1 MRIVLL
7 GLAVLAAALPSVSAK
22 IAATHRCQATKLLVA
37 AQYNLC
43 RAQADARAARSG
55 AAAVYGRCDQRFL
68 KQWARA
74 EKRAAGACLTTGDED
89 DVQLATARYS
99 ETVAASL
106 GTAPL
111 GSSCS
116 TASIPFSYSYMIT
129 NRAKPFATSRADIVP
144 TAPGTLAFFTAP
156 GAYQSQNPMA
166 NYVEVT
172 QDVFLERLKAD
183 LAKAT
188 GSGSLHL
195 GVYVHGLGNYLTD
208 AMTETAQFGCNLA
221 VTGGYPG
228 LLIGF
233 SWPSYGV
240 FESGYYY
247 ATEGPPPPPL
257 TPQRS
262 GTIRD
267 NILGS
272 RSSFA
277 AMVKL
282 LEDQVIAGSRTP
294 VELSFLTHSEGNYM
308 LMVGMNTV
316 DPVPHVQH
324 CLMLAAD
331 ISSVSLQQGE
341 QGQAIAD
348 ACANVTVYYSGADE
362 TIASSDYEFFQY
374 HRQDY
379 STRLGLVGP
388 HYLPD
393 PAPLSV
399 NVTGVDCSRVT
410 QYPAVFSIVDVHSS
424 YLSIAQILTDQTQT
438 MLGQGFTK
446 RSPIGGTTQG
456 FRLQP

>member
-7 GLAVLAAALPSVSAK
+7 GLAVLAAVAPSASARTTP
-22 IAATHRCQATKLLVA
+22 ARRCQATKLLVA
-37 AQYNLC
+37 GQYDLC
-43 RAQADARAARSG
+43 RARADARAARRG
-55 AAAVYGRCDQRFL
+55 APAVYDRCDKRFR

-74 EKRAAGACLTTGDED
+74 EKRAAGACLTAGDEG
-89 DVQLATARYS
+89 DVQLATVRHSGA
-99 ETVAASL
+99 VAASL
-106 GTAPL
+106 ATPPL
-111 GSSCS
+111 GSGCP

-129 NRAKPFATSRADIVP
+129 NRAMPFATSGASIVP
-144 TAPGTLAFFTAP
+144 GAPGSLTFFTAP
-156 GAYQSQNPMA
+156 GAYQSQNPMT

-183 LAKAT
+183 LAKAQ
-188 GSGSLHL
+188 GSRSLHL
-195 GVYVHGLGNYLTD
+195 GIYVHGLGNYLTD

-221 VTGGYPG
+221 VAGGYPG

-240 FESGYYY
+240 FDSGLYY

-257 TPQRS
+257 IPQRS

-282 LEDQVIAGSRTP
+282 LEDQVVAGSMTP

-308 LMVGMNTV
+308 LMVGMSAAE
-316 DPVPHVQH
+316 PVPHVRH
-324 CLMLAAD
+324 CLLLAAD
-331 ISSVSLQQGE
+331 ISSVSLQEGQ

-348 ACANVTVYYSGADE
+348 ACGDVTVYYSGADE

-379 STRLGLVGP
+379 STRLGLIGP

-393 PAPLSV
+393 PTPLSAS
-399 NVTGVDCSRVT
+399 VTGVDCSRVT
-410 QYPAVFSIVDVHSS
+410 QYPAVPSIVDVHSS
-424 YLSIAQILTDQTQT
+424 YLSIAQILRDQTQT
-438 MLGQGFTK
+438 MLGQRFTK
-446 RSPIGGTTQG
+446 RSAIGGTTQG